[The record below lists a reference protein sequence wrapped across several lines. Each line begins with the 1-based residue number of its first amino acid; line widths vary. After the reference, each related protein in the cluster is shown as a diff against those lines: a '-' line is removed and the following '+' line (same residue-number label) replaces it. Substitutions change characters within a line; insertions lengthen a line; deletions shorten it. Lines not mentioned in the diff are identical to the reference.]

1 MTMRVVAFQG
11 DHGAFSEEAA
21 LSLWPSE
28 RPPVTLPL
36 RDFAAVGDA
45 VRAGTADFGVLP
57 IENSIHGSVTA
68 SYDVLGGGGLRV
80 VAERIRP
87 IDLCVLARPGSSLA
101 QLRRVIS
108 HPVALNQCGAWL
120 ARLPQARAE
129 AWYDTAGA
137 AREVAEAGDPTV
149 AAVAGRHAGEHY
161 GLEVLAAGI
170 QDRADNATRFFLVT
184 RAGAP
189 GGDDGFEGG
198 EDGGWKA
205 VLMMEADH
213 QPGALV
219 RLLVPFAERGV
230 NLTRIESRPAD
241 EQWRYRFFVEIASA
255 DGSAALLEAAA
266 VARREAR
273 RLDVLGCFPA

>member
-149 AAVAGRHAGEHY
+149 AAVAGRPAGEHY

-189 GGDDGFEGG
+189 GGEDGFEGG
-198 EDGGWKA
+198 EGGGGKA